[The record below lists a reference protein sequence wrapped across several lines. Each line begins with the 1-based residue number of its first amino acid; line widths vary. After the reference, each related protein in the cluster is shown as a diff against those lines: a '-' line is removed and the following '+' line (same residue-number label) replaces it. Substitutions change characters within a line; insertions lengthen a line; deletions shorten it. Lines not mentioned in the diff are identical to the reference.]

1 MGRNALNYKLK
12 VLYSKD
18 QKSEEKES
26 EKNDS
31 FSVDNATR
39 KKMRKSVRDLLNDE
53 FGVDSEDSYFSL
65 KQFFPEDPPKL
76 SLKDIAG
83 IEHIIKEIQEFI
95 IRPLKHP
102 EIYKMVGVNS
112 PCGVLLQGP
121 PGTGKSHLSL
131 CIAGELGL
139 PFFRISG
146 TSLINGVSG
155 SSEASLRKLFDCAV
169 ESSPCIII
177 IDEID
182 IVTPKREGSNRE
194 MERRIVSQFA
204 SCLDNISDKFVVV
217 IGTTSR
223 PDSIDPIIRRNGRI
237 DREISMPM
245 PDESARKSMLEVL
258 CRNISIDHSID
269 FGIISRMTPGFVGA
283 DLKTLINESALIRV
297 NKVYNETNVVDMKK
311 VRKLDDSIVT
321 QGSGSNEDIE
331 SVSFSTECSTMNE
344 DNISITDFKG
354 ICVDHQEHKKLS
366 SQIDNNDYIVTQDD
380 ILEALNKVTPS
391 SRREGFTTIP
401 DISWDDVGALNDLRA
416 DLELRIISPIK
427 NSHIYDKLGLDTPS
441 GVLLYGPPGCGKT
454 LLAKAIAKESSA
466 NFISIRGPE
475 LLNKY
480 VGESEKAVR
489 TVFERARASA
499 PCIVFFDE
507 LDSLCAA
514 RSSEGNGATERV
526 VNQLLTEMDGVGER
540 KKVFIVAATNRP
552 DIIDPA
558 IMRPGRLDRVIY
570 VPLPNEEG
578 RRDIL
583 LKVSKKIPLSNDVDF
598 DIISKYTDGFS
609 GADLSQLVRE
619 ATLHALD
626 KLRLQGDSIFTETG
640 DIEHKINSLSG
651 LVNQELLLSVI
662 SRMKPSVKYEQ
673 IEFFENLKLGQTLSK
688 TNCY

>member
-18 QKSEEKES
+18 QKSEEKEP

-53 FGVDSEDSYFSL
+53 FGVDSEDSYFSV

-83 IEHIIKEIQEFI
+83 IEHIIKEVQEFI

-204 SCLDNISDKFVVV
+204 NCLDNISGKFVVV

-297 NKVYNETNVVDMKK
+297 NKVYNEINVVDIKK
-311 VRKLDDSIVT
+311 VRKLDDSIVP
-321 QGSGSNEDIE
+321 QGLENNEDIE
-331 SVSFSTECSTMNE
+331 SVSFSTECSNINE
-344 DNISITDFKG
+344 NNISMTDFEG
-354 ICVDHQEHKKLS
+354 ICVNHQEHKKFS

-583 LKVSKKIPLSNDVDF
+583 LKVSKKIPLSNDVNF

-619 ATLHALD
+619 ATLYALD

-673 IEFFENLKLGQTLSK
+673 IEFFENLKLSQTIRK
-688 TNCY
+688 TNGY

>member
-1 MGRNALNYKLK
+1 MGRNALNHKLK
-12 VLYSKD
+12 SLYLKGSNY
-18 QKSEEKES
+18 EEKES
-26 EKNDS
+26 VKSKDS
-31 FSVDNATR
+31 SVENITR
-39 KKMRKSVRDLLNDE
+39 KKIRKDVRDLLNDE
-53 FGVDSEDSYFSL
+53 FGIDSEDSDSIV
-65 KQFFPEDPPKL
+65 KQFFPEYPPKL

-83 IEHIIKEIQEFI
+83 IEGIIKEIQEFI

-102 EIYKMVGVNS
+102 EIYKMVGVSS

-121 PGTGKSHLSL
+121 PGIGKSHLSL

-146 TSLINGVSG
+146 TNLINGVSG
-155 SSEASLRKLFDCAV
+155 SSEASLRKLFDCAI

-182 IVTPKREGSNRE
+182 IVTPKREGGNRE

-204 SCLDNISDKFVVV
+204 SCLDSISNKFVVV

-223 PDSIDPIIRRNGRI
+223 PDSIDPIIRRNGRM

-258 CRNISIDHSID
+258 CKNIRIDDSVD
-269 FGIISRMTPGFVGA
+269 FEAISRITPGFVGA
-283 DLKTLINESALIRV
+283 DLKTLINESALIRI
-297 NKVYNETNVVDMKK
+297 NKIYCETKGIEGGKIEILENLTEHQELETNEVI
-311 VRKLDDSIVT
+311 DSISFGTICSNKSEDNASMTDLKDINFQYHENKNQNSDINIDIYTVT
-321 QGSGSNEDIE
+321 QN
-331 SVSFSTECSTMNE
+331 
-344 DNISITDFKG
+344 
-354 ICVDHQEHKKLS
+354 
-366 SQIDNNDYIVTQDD
+366 D
-380 ILEALNKVTPS
+380 ILEALNKITPS

-427 NSHIYDKLGLDTPS
+427 NPHIYDKCGLEVPS

-507 LDSLCAA
+507 LDSLCAT
-514 RSSEGNGATERV
+514 RSSEGNGTTERV

-558 IMRPGRLDRVIY
+558 IMRPGRLDKVIY

-583 LKVSKKIPLSNDVDF
+583 LKVSKKTPLSKDIDF
-598 DIISKYTDGFS
+598 DVISKYTDGFS
-609 GADLSQLVRE
+609 GADLSQLIRE
-619 ATLHALD
+619 ATLQALD
-626 KLRLQGDSIFTETG
+626 KLRLQGDLIFTESG
-640 DIEHKINSLSG
+640 DIEHKMNSLSG
-651 LVNQELLLSVI
+651 IVNQELLLSVI
-662 SRMKPSVKYEQ
+662 SRMKPSVKCEQ
-673 IEFFENLKLGQTLSK
+673 IKFFENIKLGGTHK
-688 TNCY
+688 TKS